1 MPSGW
6 GEEQKEAFYDDR
18 ASEIVEAL
26 ERGIVLMLKI
36 CFVVKKIEI
45 CGIMIAYDCL
55 RWLDE

>member
-36 CFVVKKIEI
+36 CFVVKK
-45 CGIMIAYDCL
+45 
-55 RWLDE
+55 